1 MISDGMIVANNHVVD
16 LVMDEIA
23 ARNLR
28 TVQLGDSAAVVVGV
42 RNRCGPWSCDASG
55 SKWGPC
61 RHCCLIRLTFAP

>member
-1 MISDGMIVANNHVVD
+1 MISDGTIVANNHVVD

-42 RNRCGPWSCDASG
+42 RNRCGPGAVTPQGRSG
-55 SKWGPC
+55 VLAVIVS
-61 RHCCLIRLTFAP
+61 